1 MPGARFAAGVLVLM
15 MVCEH
20 VAFGGD
26 GVSPR
31 VATNRRRAH
40 RVSPAPVVGGL
51 CRLFF
56 LQARR
61 CMLRSLHPSR
71 IDSS

>member
-20 VAFGGD
+20 FAFWGH

-31 VATNRRRAH
+31 VETNRTHAH
-40 RVSPAPVVGGL
+40 NVSPAPVVGGS
-51 CRLFF
+51 CRLF

-61 CMLRSLHPSR
+61 SMLRSLKPSR